1 MNAEWTF
8 EAPGEEYPMVCE
20 DGVYTLPEDDKL
32 RCEGESACAAFCDA
46 TSVCGLA
53 NATVSGVLAPQLEEL
68 GFTPDSSDCG
78 TCISKCEEVF
88 GGEDA
93 HSSDDEVLECLA
105 TNAPQAGPFCGP
117 GIDGVYPYV
126 DLMNG
131 CCGGKLDSAF
141 CGYFCDILNTNGAAQ
156 TFFTEC
162 GAWLEETE

>member
-1 MNAEWTF
+1 M
-8 EAPGEEYPMVCE
+8 
-20 DGVYTLPEDDKL
+20 
-32 RCEGESACAAFCDA
+32 RSICDA

-105 TNAPQAGPFCGP
+105 TNAPQAAHSAVPE
-117 GIDGVYPYV
+117 
-126 DLMNG
+126 LMG
-131 CCGGKLDSAF
+131 S
-141 CGYFCDILNTNGAAQ
+141 IPTW
-156 TFFTEC
+156 T
-162 GAWLEETE
+162 